1 MLRVDSW
8 ETLESQGESKVHKR
22 TEEEQPVSSEEN
34 LHVDVR
40 EFQEE
45 KGLWHS
51 ANTH

>member
-8 ETLESQGESKVHKR
+8 ETLEGQGESKVHKEA
-22 TEEEQPVSSEEN
+22 EEEQPVTWEEN
-34 LHVDVR
+34 LRVDVR